1 MIAKYGKS
9 YPMDL
14 RLKVLGRTE
23 QAAAS
28 TIVNELKLPITDV
41 QYRKEVTELL
51 DKMLVD
57 VPLMDGRALS
67 FFILLCMFTSK

>member
-23 QAAAS
+23 QAAVS
-28 TIVNELKLPITDV
+28 TIVNELKLPLSDV

-51 DKMLVD
+51 DKMLVN
-57 VPLMDGRALS
+57 VPLMDGRSLN
-67 FFILLCMFTSK
+67 FFIFLCMFTLK